1 MVPPLSSSSQVDSI
15 SLGISAVAQLA
26 LVLRLVQLLRF
37 LKFLYLVPHSC
48 STAARLPPPASC

>member
-15 SLGISAVAQLA
+15 SLGILAVVQLA
-26 LVLRLVQLLRF
+26 RVSLLVQLLRF

-48 STAARLPPPASC
+48 SIATHLPPPASC